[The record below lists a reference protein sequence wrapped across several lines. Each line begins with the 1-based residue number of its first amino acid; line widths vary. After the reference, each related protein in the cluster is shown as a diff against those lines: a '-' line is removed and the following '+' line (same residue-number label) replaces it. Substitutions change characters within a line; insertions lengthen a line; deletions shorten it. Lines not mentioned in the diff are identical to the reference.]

1 MRGAAGLQWVF
12 GFHQEPSKQIGVS
25 MIDLA
30 SIAAIPE
37 WRLTE
42 EHWKQ
47 LQTRPTGLFFSRTEA
62 AKWNVKPGDVFPV
75 QTPTSDREDGA
86 TAWPFEVL
94 GIVDDPARQ
103 VDWTPNIYGNY
114 EYFDAVRTG
123 SQRGTVRF
131 IVAIDDPARAEPIC
145 QQIDTSYANSSAPT
159 YCVPL
164 QVDAR
169 SIIDLRHQHAA
180 DELRHRCRRAVH
192 DSFPL
197 RQQHCGVGARARAG
211 VALLQTLGF
220 GNRKIA
226 TLVFLE
232 SALPCFA
239 GAVLG
244 TAIAQA
250 LATFTTKLTE
260 GAELPIPPAS
270 LSLSTC
276 CPRAR
281 RCTPDRR
288 GQRDAAASATQNA
301 GPRVSPGR
309 EMTMLRHVLTVSGIG
324 LSTLAQRRG
333 TSIVIAAGVACVV
346 GVLVLDALRRR
357 RARADVSLRAEA
369 KNRRSF
375 CRRTCSRKPVPARRS
390 TRSPRSSMRPELRR
404 TRTAPCSQTPA
415 SSPAS
420 WPPPGFPRDI
430 SARVRG
436 IGAAG
441 LTLREDFQIES
452 GRLLRR
458 VRRNCSSAWA
468 SREGSACRAATLLLM
483 PGGFWPIVGTFS
495 DGGGRSESEFF
506 ADSETLRSATQ
517 RKGFGS
523 VIVKLANTQ
532 AFDELQRWL
541 TTNPAIAVDAYRVS
555 DYLVA
560 HQR

>member
-1 MRGAAGLQWVF
+1 MKYLPLVWAAFRRHTTESLLTFFVLTIAFTLFSSMVALKAAYERAITVNPMDRLLVTDRFCCTGLSIARRDEIARIPGVRGAAGLQWVF

-114 EYFDAVRTG
+114 EYFDAVRTA

-131 IVAIDDPARAEPIC
+131 IVAIDDPRRAEPIC

-169 SIIDLRHQHAA
+169 SIIDSVISMRQMSFGIAA
-180 DELRHRCRRAVH
+180 
-192 DSFPL
+192 
-197 RQQHCGVGARARAG
+197 AG
-211 VALLQTLGF
+211 LFMILFLCANSIAESVRERVPEFALLQTLGF

-270 LSLSTC
+270 LSLSTV
-276 CPRAR
+276 ALAL
-281 RCTPDRR
+281 
-288 GQRDAAASATQNA
+288 GAALLIGAASA
-301 GPRVSPGR
+301 
-309 EMTMLRHVLTVSGIG
+309 MLP
-324 LSTLAQRRG
+324 
-333 TSIVIAAGVACVV
+333 
-346 GVLVLDALRRR
+346 LRR
-357 RARADVSLRAEA
+357 LR
-369 KNRRSF
+369 
-375 CRRTCSRKPVPARRS
+375 T
-390 TRSPRSSMRPELRR
+390 LDL
-404 TRTAPCSQTPA
+404 A
-415 SSPAS
+415 SAL
-420 WPPPGFPRDI
+420 
-430 SARVRG
+430 
-436 IGAAG
+436 AG
-441 LTLREDFQIES
+441 R
-452 GRLLRR
+452 
-458 VRRNCSSAWA
+458 
-468 SREGSACRAATLLLM
+468 
-483 PGGFWPIVGTFS
+483 
-495 DGGGRSESEFF
+495 
-506 ADSETLRSATQ
+506 
-517 RKGFGS
+517 
-523 VIVKLANTQ
+523 
-532 AFDELQRWL
+532 
-541 TTNPAIAVDAYRVS
+541 
-555 DYLVA
+555 
-560 HQR
+560 